1 MWRFKR
7 RRSGFKAVLCTI
19 CAVEMLVGPQWI
31 RAQAAAQP
39 VLQGQQT
46 VEELGGKGKKSAEA
60 QAGLGQKTAPSQS
73 KDEKKDE
80 KTAQDQNSPTQP
92 ASQTGLGQ
100 KTTPATGKD
109 EKTGQDTTSASK
121 PAGAAEEAASTTRL
135 KLGPLDPAPPPTGL
149 PTDRPVIGLALGGG
163 AALAI
168 TEVGALEWLDEHH
181 IPVDVI
187 AGTSMGSI
195 LAALYS
201 TGVTPEEMKQVLNP
215 EEVSRIFRIGSAYST
230 KSFRRREDARELPN
244 GVAVGLKKGVS
255 LRNALL
261 TDIGL
266 NELLDKEFIR
276 YNDQIEFNN
285 LPIPFRC
292 RSTDLTDPKSVVFA
306 RGSLQ
311 DAVRASASLPG
322 AFQPFEM
329 NGHEYVD
336 GAILNNLPTADV
348 KAMKADVIIAFSLP
362 LSPVGKTDL
371 DSIVGV
377 LSRAFS
383 VGIEVNEARER
394 ELADVVI
401 MPDIKGFTA
410 TDYSKTIELA
420 KRGYDATEA
429 HKAELMKYAVSDA
442 QWEAYMAKRHAKE
455 RGPVGDVLEVK
466 VKAPTPQVA
475 EVVHR
480 KFDPLVNK
488 PVDTNKVQALLADIR
503 SDGRYNADYT
513 VGYDSAG
520 SNRPIL
526 LVNVEDKKTG
536 PPFLDIGFNIQA
548 QTGGVTRA
556 TIDNIFL
563 YQDLG
568 GYGSEL
574 RAKADLG
581 FLTNLSGEYLYR
593 FSQKGYFVAPRA
605 NLIREPYF
613 IYASPDSNTRI
624 AERQSSTAG
633 IAGDVGWTDSK
644 TQELRFG
651 WQLENVQWKV
661 QTGSD
666 GLPNYGSNAQTV
678 RLQYIFDSQNRA
690 LIPHRGVRVTTSFGY
705 LYGTTNSPSAPQFL
719 TQLEGAHTWNE
730 KNIFLWKAEGATM
743 LDRNV
748 AQPFRY
754 TLGGPLRL
762 AGLSIDQLR
771 GTDYWLVT
779 PGYLRRIFAM
789 PAPLSGGIYLGGTV
803 EAGQMRAPDAQ
814 TVTREDVYFGIMAE
828 TPLGVITFAPAIG
841 FNGDHKFVFT
851 IGRFF

>member
-1 MWRFKR
+1 
-7 RRSGFKAVLCTI
+7 
-19 CAVEMLVGPQWI
+19 
-31 RAQAAAQP
+31 
-39 VLQGQQT
+39 
-46 VEELGGKGKKSAEA
+46 
-60 QAGLGQKTAPSQS
+60 
-73 KDEKKDE
+73 
-80 KTAQDQNSPTQP
+80 
-92 ASQTGLGQ
+92 
-100 KTTPATGKD
+100 
-109 EKTGQDTTSASK
+109 
-121 PAGAAEEAASTTRL
+121 
-135 KLGPLDPAPPPTGL
+135 
-149 PTDRPVIGLALGGG
+149 
-163 AALAI
+163 
-168 TEVGALEWLDEHH
+168 
-181 IPVDVI
+181 
-187 AGTSMGSI
+187 MGSI

-201 TGVTPEEMKQVLNP
+201 TGVTPERMKQVLNP
-215 EEVSRIFRIGSAYST
+215 EEVSRIFRIASAYST
-230 KSFRRREDARELPN
+230 QELSPA
-244 GVAVGLKKGVS
+244 GGCAGASQRGPGRTEAGVS

-322 AFQPFEM
+322 VFQPFEM

-362 LSPVGKTDL
+362 LSPVGKGDL
-371 DSIVGV
+371 DSILGV

-410 TDYSKTIELA
+410 TDYSRTSELA
-420 KRGYDATEA
+420 ARGYAAAEA
-429 HKAELMKYAVSDA
+429 HKAELMKYALPDD
-442 QWEAYMAKRHAKE
+442 QWEAYMAKRRARE
-455 RGPVGDVLEVK
+455 RPPVGTVLEVK

-488 PVDTNKVQALLADIR
+488 PVDTNKVQALLADVR
-503 SDGRYNADYT
+503 ADGRYNADYT

-526 LVNVEDKKTG
+526 LVDVEDKKTG
-536 PPFLDIGFNIQA
+536 PPFLNIGFNIQA

-556 TIDNIFL
+556 TIDSIFL

-574 RAKADLG
+574 RAKVDLG
-581 FLTNLSGEYLYR
+581 FLTNLDGEYLYR
-593 FSQKGYFVAPRA
+593 FSQKGFFVAPSV
-605 NLIREPYF
+605 NLIRQPYF

-624 AERQSSTAG
+624 AERQSQFG
-633 IAGDVGWTDSK
+633 GFAGDVGWTDTK

-651 WQLENVQWKV
+651 WSFQNVQWKLN
-661 QTGSD
+661 TGADSLPDYD
-666 GLPNYGSNAQTV
+666 GNSQVV
-678 RLQYIFDSQNRA
+678 RLQYVFDSQNRA

-705 LYGTTNSPSAPQFL
+705 LYDTVNSPSAPQLF
-719 TQLEGAHTWNE
+719 TQIEGAHTWSE
-730 KNIFLWKAEGATM
+730 KNVFLWKTEGATM

-762 AGLSIDQLR
+762 AALSIDQLR

-779 PGYLRRIFAM
+779 PGYLRRIYAM
-789 PAPLSGGIYLGGTV
+789 HPPLDGGIYLGGAV
-803 EAGQMRAPDAQ
+803 EAGQMRAPDAP
-814 TVTREDVYFGIMAE
+814 TVTREDVYFGIVAE
-828 TPLGVITFAPAIG
+828 TPLGVITLAPAIG

>member
-1 MWRFKR
+1 MMRFELR
-7 RRSGFKAVLCTI
+7 RRGFRAVLCAF
-19 CAVEMLVGPQWI
+19 CAVEILVGTRWI
-31 RAQAAAQP
+31 LAQAPAAAQP
-39 VLQGQQT
+39 AVQGQQT
-46 VEELGGKGKKSAEA
+46 LEQLGGKGQQSAN
-60 QAGLGQKTAPSQS
+60 T
-73 KDEKKDE
+73 
-80 KTAQDQNSPTQP
+80 
-92 ASQTGLGQ
+92 QTGLGQ
-100 KTTPATGKD
+100 KTPPSTSKD
-109 EKTGQDTTSASK
+109 QKTGQDQTSASK
-121 PAGAAEEAASTTRL
+121 PASAAEEAASTSIL
-135 KLGPLDPAPPPTGL
+135 KLGPLDPAPPPAGL

-168 TEVGALEWLDEHH
+168 TEVGALEWFDEHH
-181 IPVDVI
+181 VPVDVI

-201 TGVTPEEMKQVLNP
+201 TGTTPARMKEILNP
-215 EEVSRIFRIGSAYST
+215 DEVGRIFRIGTAYST

-244 GVAVGLKKGVS
+244 GVAVGLKKGIS

-266 NELLDKEFIR
+266 NELLDREFIR

-292 RSTDLTDPKSVVFA
+292 RSTDLTDPRSVVFA

-322 AFQPFEM
+322 VFQPFEM
-329 NGHEYVD
+329 GGHEYVD

-348 KAMKADVIIAFSLP
+348 KAMKADVVIAFSLP
-362 LSPVGKTDL
+362 LSPVGTGDL
-371 DSIVGV
+371 DSILGV

-410 TDYSKTIELA
+410 TDYSKTVELA
-420 KRGYDATEA
+420 QRGYDATEA
-429 HKAELMKYAVSDA
+429 HKAELMKYALPDD

-455 RGPVGDVLEVK
+455 RGPVGTVLEVK

-475 EVVHR
+475 QVVHR

-488 PVDTNKVQALLADIR
+488 PVDTNKVQALLADVR
-503 SDGRYNADYT
+503 ADGRYNADYT

-536 PPFLDIGFNIQA
+536 PPFLDIGFNVQA
-548 QTGGVTRA
+548 ATGGVTRA
-556 TIDNIFL
+556 TIDSIFL
-563 YQDLG
+563 FQDLG

-574 RAKADLG
+574 RGKFDLG
-581 FLTNLSGEYLYR
+581 FLTNLQGEYLYR

-605 NLIREPYF
+605 NLTREPFY

-624 AERQSSTAG
+624 AERQSQSAG
-633 IAGDVGWTDSK
+633 IAGDLGWTDSK
-644 TQELRFG
+644 TQELRLG

-661 QTGSD
+661 NTGSD
-666 GLPNYGSNAQTV
+666 GLPNYGSNAQTA
-678 RLQYIFDSQNRA
+678 RLQYVFDSQNRA
-690 LIPHRGVRVTTSFGY
+690 MIPHQGVRVTTSFGY
-705 LYGTTNSPSAPQFL
+705 LYETANSPSAPQFF
-719 TQLEGAHTWNE
+719 TQIQGAHSWDD
-730 KNIFLWKAEGATM
+730 KNDFLWKAEGATM
-743 LDRNV
+743 LDRDV

-762 AGLSIDQLR
+762 AALSIDQLR

-779 PGYLRRIFAM
+779 PGYLRRIYAM
-789 PAPLSGGIYLGGTV
+789 PPPIGGGVYLGGTV
-803 EAGQMRAPDAQ
+803 EVGQMRAPDAR
-814 TVTREDVYFGIMAE
+814 TVTREDVYFGIVAE
-828 TPLGVITFAPAIG
+828 TPLGVITLGPAVG

-851 IGRFF
+851 IGKFF

>member
-1 MWRFKR
+1 MMHFMR
-7 RRSGFKAVLCTI
+7 RRRGFRAVLCAF
-19 CAVEMLVGPQWI
+19 CAVEILVGPQWI
-31 RAQAAAQP
+31 GAQSTAAQP
-39 VLQGQQT
+39 IVMGQQT
-46 VEELGGKGKKSAEA
+46 VDQIGGKDKQSSDT
-60 QAGLGQKTAPSQS
+60 QTGLGQKTAPSTS
-73 KDEKKDE
+73 KD
-80 KTAQDQNSPTQP
+80 Q
-92 ASQTGLGQ
+92 
-100 KTTPATGKD
+100 
-109 EKTGQDTTSASK
+109 KTGQDQTSATK
-121 PAGAAEEAASTTRL
+121 PASAAEEAASTSKL

-149 PTDRPVIGLALGGG
+149 PTNRPVIGVALGGG
-163 AALAI
+163 AALAL
-168 TEVGALEWLDEHH
+168 TEVGALQWLDEHH

-201 TGVTPEEMKQVLNP
+201 TGVTPDQMKEVLNP
-215 EEVSRIFRIGSAYST
+215 DEVSRIFRIASAYST

-244 GVAVGLKKGVS
+244 GVGIGLKKGVS

-285 LPIPFRC
+285 LPVPFRC

-322 AFQPFEM
+322 VFQPFEM

-348 KAMKADVIIAFSLP
+348 KAMKADVVIAFSLP
-362 LSPVGKTDL
+362 LSPVGKGDL
-371 DSIVGV
+371 DSILGV

-410 TDYSKTIELA
+410 TDYSRTADLA
-420 KRGYDATEA
+420 ERGYAATEA
-429 HKAELMKYAVSDA
+429 HKAELMKYALPAD
-442 QWEAYMAKRHAKE
+442 QWEAYMAKRRAKE
-455 RGPVGDVLEVK
+455 RPPVGTVLEVK

-488 PVDTNKVQALLADIR
+488 PVDTNKVQTLLADVR
-503 SDGRYNADYT
+503 ADGRYNADYT

-536 PPFLDIGFNIQA
+536 PPFLNIGFNVQA
-548 QTGGVTRA
+548 QSGGVTRA
-556 TIDNIFL
+556 TIDSIFL

-574 RAKADLG
+574 RGKFDLG
-581 FLTNLSGEYLYR
+581 FLTNLDGEYVYR

-605 NLIREPYF
+605 NLLREPFY
-613 IYASPDSNTRI
+613 IYASPDSNTRV
-624 AERQSSTAG
+624 AERQSQFG
-633 IAGDVGWTDSK
+633 GFAGDVGWTDTK

-651 WQLENVQWKV
+651 WTFQNVQWKLN
-661 QTGSD
+661 TGAD
-666 GLPNYGSNAQTV
+666 GLPDYNGNSQIV
-678 RLQYIFDSQNRA
+678 RLQYVFDSQNRA
-690 LIPHRGVRVTTSFGY
+690 LIPHRGVRVTTSWGY
-705 LYGTTNSPSAPQFL
+705 LYDTASSPSAPQFR
-719 TQLEGAHTWNE
+719 TQLEGAHTWSD
-730 KNIFLWKAEGATM
+730 KNVFLWKAEGATM

-762 AGLSIDQLR
+762 ASLSVDQLR

-779 PGYLRRIFAM
+779 PGYLRRIYSM
-789 PAPLSGGIYLGGTV
+789 HPPLGGGIYLGGTF
-803 EAGQMRAPDAQ
+803 EAGQMRAPDAP
-814 TVTREDVYFGIMAE
+814 TVTREDVYFGLVAE
-828 TPLGVITFAPAIG
+828 TPLGVITLAPAIG

-851 IGRFF
+851 IGKFF

>member
-1 MWRFKR
+1 MWQLKLR
-7 RRSGFKAVLCTI
+7 RRGFRAILCAL
-19 CAVEMLVGPQWI
+19 CAVGMVVGPQWI
-31 RAQAAAQP
+31 WAQAPAAAQP
-39 VLQGQQT
+39 VVQGQQAL
-46 VEELGGKGKKSAEA
+46 EQLGGKDKQSADA
-60 QAGLGQKTAPSQS
+60 
-73 KDEKKDE
+73 
-80 KTAQDQNSPTQP
+80 
-92 ASQTGLGQ
+92 QTGLGQ
-100 KTTPATGKD
+100 KTPPSTTKD
-109 EKTGQDTTSASK
+109 PKTGQDQTSATK
-121 PAGAAEEAASTTRL
+121 PASAAEEAASTTTL

-149 PTDRPVIGLALGGG
+149 PTDRPVIGVALGGG

-181 IPVDVI
+181 VPVDVI

-195 LAALYS
+195 LAALYA
-201 TGVTPEEMKQVLNP
+201 TGVTPAQMKQVLDP
-215 EEVSRIFRIGSAYST
+215 EEVSRIFRIGSAYSS

-292 RSTDLTDPKSVVFA
+292 RSTDLTDPRSVVFA

-322 AFQPFEM
+322 VFQPFEM

-348 KAMKADVIIAFSLP
+348 RAMKANVVIAFSLP
-362 LSPVGKTDL
+362 LSPVGTGDL
-371 DSIVGV
+371 DSILGV

-394 ELADVVI
+394 ELADIVI

-410 TDYSKTIELA
+410 TDYTRTTELA
-420 KRGYDATEA
+420 ARGYAATEA
-429 HKAELMKYAVSDA
+429 HKAELMKYALPDD
-442 QWEAYMAKRHAKE
+442 QWEAYMAKRRAKE
-455 RGPVGDVLEVK
+455 RPPVGNVLEVK

-488 PVDTNKVQALLADIR
+488 PVDTNKVQSLLADVR
-503 SDGRYNADYT
+503 ADGRYNADYT

-536 PPFLDIGFNIQA
+536 PPFLNIGFNIQA

-574 RAKADLG
+574 RAKADVG
-581 FLTNLSGEYLYR
+581 FLTNLDGEYLYR
-593 FSQKGYFVAPRA
+593 FSQKGYFVAPRV
-605 NLIREPYF
+605 NLRREPYY

-624 AERQSSTAG
+624 AERQSQFG
-633 IAGDVGWTDSK
+633 GFAGDLGWTDTK

-651 WQLENVQWKV
+651 WSFQNVQWKV
-661 QTGSD
+661 NTGAD
-666 GLPNYGSNAQTV
+666 GLPDYDGNSQTV
-678 RLQYIFDSQNRA
+678 RLQYVYDSQNRA
-690 LIPHRGVRVTTSFGY
+690 LVPRHGMRVTTSWGY
-705 LYGTTNSPSAPQFL
+705 LYDTENSPSAPQFF
-719 TQLEGAHTWNE
+719 TQLEGAHTWND
-730 KNIFLWKAEGATM
+730 KNVFLWKTEGATM

-762 AGLSIDQLR
+762 ASLSIDQLR

-779 PGYLRRIFAM
+779 PGYLRRIYAM
-789 PAPLSGGIYLGGTV
+789 HPPLGGGIYLGGTF

-814 TVTREDVYFGIMAE
+814 TVTREDVYFGIVAE
-828 TPLGVITFAPAIG
+828 TPLGVITLAPAIG